1 MEPPAYV
8 KSWQLKGFVLLT
20 IQQFNIGRFCIARIY
35 SAFLAY
41 IGIWSSHIR
50 PVFASYPVRENK
62 NPRIAVLKT
71 ELESY
76 NV

>member
-1 MEPPAYV
+1 MEFTYTA
-8 KSWQLKGFVLLT
+8 SF
-20 IQQFNIGRFCIARIY
+20 AR
-35 SAFLAY
+35 
-41 IGIWSSHIR
+41 
-50 PVFASYPVRENK
+50 YPVRENK